1 MTTQIRPIRPDE
13 TADYLRVLPQET
25 GLPMWEPAPA
35 AWHAGA
41 GCWPEPAVPSEQAL
55 ARSAAAV
62 HSGGFRSQAAIVDGR
77 LVGASA
83 MLSLELTVPGPSP
96 VAMGGVTSTG
106 VLPTHRRRGLLRAL
120 MAAMLHDCRERGE
133 PLAGLS
139 ASEGGIYGR
148 YGFSPATFCVRWELE
163 RTAVRFLGP
172 PPSSERLELVSADVA
187 RAVWPSL
194 HERARRARVGEV
206 SARPGAWGDLSDA
219 ARGTDG
225 PLRFLAHHGADGLV
239 DGLAHFRTPWSADPA
254 LAGTVQV
261 EAFEAVSSAAYGA
274 LWHLLTDLDLSR
286 RVVAAR
292 RPGDEPLRWMLAD
305 PRALRVTR
313 SADNLWLRLIDVGA
327 ALEARTYPAAAS
339 LVLDVHDAML
349 PENQG
354 RWRLDATP
362 TGTTCQLDPGANPD
376 VALGVEALA
385 SLYLGGVSPAT
396 LVAAGRITV
405 LHPSALATLSSLFAQ
420 DPAPYNVARF

>member
-1 MTTQIRPIRPDE
+1 M
-13 TADYLRVLPQET
+13 
-25 GLPMWEPAPA
+25 
-35 AWHAGA
+35 
-41 GCWPEPAVPSEQAL
+41 
-55 ARSAAAV
+55 
-62 HSGGFRSQAAIVDGR
+62 
-77 LVGASA
+77 
-83 MLSLELTVPGPSP
+83 
-96 VAMGGVTSTG
+96 
-106 VLPTHRRRGLLRAL
+106 
-120 MAAMLHDCRERGE
+120 
-133 PLAGLS
+133 
-139 ASEGGIYGR
+139 
-148 YGFSPATFCVRWELE
+148 RWELE

-172 PPSSERLELVSADVA
+172 PPSTERFELVDADVA

-206 SARPGAWGDLSDA
+206 SARPGAWDDLSDA

-305 PRALRVTR
+305 PRAMRVTR

-327 ALEARTYPAAAS
+327 ALAARTYPAAAS

-354 RWRLDATP
+354 RWRLDAAP
-362 TGTTCQLDPGANPD
+362 TGTTCQLDPSANPD
-376 VALGVEALA
+376 VALGVDALA

-405 LHPSALATLSSLFAQ
+405 LHPSTLATLSSLFAQ

>member
-1 MTTQIRPIRPDE
+1 VTTEIRPIRPE
-13 TADYLRVLPQET
+13 EARDYLRVLPQET
-25 GLPMWEPAPA
+25 ALPMWEPAPA

-41 GCWPEPAVPSEQAL
+41 GCWPVPAGPSEQAM
-55 ARSAAAV
+55 ARSAAAL
-62 HSGGFRSQAAIVDGR
+62 HSEGFRSQAAFVDRR

-83 MLSLELTVPGPSP
+83 LLSLELTVPGPSP
-96 VAMGGVTSTG
+96 VRMGGVTSTG
-106 VLPTHRRRGLLRAL
+106 VLPTHRRQGLLRAL
-120 MAAMLHDCRERGE
+120 MTAMLRDCRERDE

-163 RTAVRFLGP
+163 RPAARFLGP
-172 PPSSERLELVSADVA
+172 PPSTDRLELVSADVA
-187 RAVWPSL
+187 RAAWPSL

-206 SARPGAWGDLSDA
+206 SARPGAWDELSGA

-225 PLRFLAHHGADGLV
+225 PLRFLAHYGTDGQV
-239 DGLAHFRTPWSADPA
+239 DGLAHFRTPWPADPA

-261 EAFEAVSSAAYGA
+261 EAFEAVTSAAYGA
-274 LWHLLTDLDLSR
+274 LWLLLTDLDLSR
-286 RVVAAR
+286 RVVVAR

-313 SADNLWLRLIDVGA
+313 SADNLWLRLVDVRA
-327 ALEARTYPAAAS
+327 ALEARGYPTAAS
-339 LVLDVHDAML
+339 LVLDVSDATL

-354 RWRLDATP
+354 RWRLDVTP
-362 TGTTCQLDPGANPD
+362 TGATCQRDPQATPD
-376 VALGVEALA
+376 VALSVDALA

-396 LVAAGRITV
+396 LVAARRITV
-405 LHPSALATLSSLFAQ
+405 LHPSALATLTILFAQ